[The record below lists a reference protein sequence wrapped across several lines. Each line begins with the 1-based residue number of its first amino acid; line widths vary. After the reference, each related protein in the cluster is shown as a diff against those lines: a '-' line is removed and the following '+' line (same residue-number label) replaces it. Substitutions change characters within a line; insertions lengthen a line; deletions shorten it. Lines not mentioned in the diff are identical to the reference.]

1 MACYKAV
8 MKRLLI
14 ALSIATAAF
23 AGEPAGYTRYLIP
36 VVSSEDVPGAH
47 GSLWTTELTA
57 HNSRDA
63 ELEVRGPFHRG
74 AGTGLIFFSDRIP
87 ARQSKSLHPVSS
99 LDGREGAFM
108 YVPDDANAPGPFAAT
123 LRVRDLSKNA
133 ESFGTEIPIV
143 TLADFAQFLVITDV
157 PTDPRFRA
165 TLRIYNANENPRDVV
180 IRIYTLTGSEPL
192 LERNV
197 QLAGIFPIVFDPMP
211 SHPGSA
217 QIDPLI
223 GVPRDVD
230 GRVRIE
236 IEDPIRHI
244 VSPPPPPIWAL
255 VSITNNETQQVTTIR
270 PHP

>member
-1 MACYKAV
+1 MACYKAR
-8 MKRLLI
+8 MKYVII
-14 ALSIATAAF
+14 ALLFTTAVH
-23 AGEPAGYTRYLIP
+23 AGEPAGHTRYLVP
-36 VVSSEDVPGAH
+36 VVSENVPGAH
-47 GSLWTTELTA
+47 GSRWTTELTV
-57 HNSRDA
+57 HNSRDS
-63 ELEVRGPFHRG
+63 ELVLQGLF
-74 AGTGLIFFSDRIP
+74 AGTGTGLVFPHRVP
-87 ARQSKSLHPVSS
+87 PRQSEAVQLSPSF
-99 LDGREGAFM
+99 DGREGAFL
-108 YVPDDANAPGPFAAT
+108 YVPDDPNAPGPFVAT

-143 TLADFAQFLVITDV
+143 ALSDFAQFIVITDV

-165 TLRIYNANENPRDVV
+165 TLRVYNANENPRNVV
-180 IRIYTLTGSEPL
+180 IRVYTLTGSEPIV
-192 LERNV
+192 ERSV
-197 QLAGIFPIVFDPMP
+197 DLVGIFPIVFDPMP
-211 SHPGSA
+211 FHPGST

-223 GVPRDVD
+223 GVPRSED